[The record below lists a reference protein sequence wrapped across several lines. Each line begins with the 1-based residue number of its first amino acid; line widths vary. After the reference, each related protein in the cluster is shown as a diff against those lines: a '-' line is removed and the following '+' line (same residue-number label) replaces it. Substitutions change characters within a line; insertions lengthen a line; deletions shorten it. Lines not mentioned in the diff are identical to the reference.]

1 LKIAQIGEE
10 DGCLNY
16 IIERYSLGF
25 QNGCNVIEHAP
36 GLGGG
41 VAGDNLTGF
50 WIERDL
56 TRAIDCRSNT
66 HRLRVGADG
75 GRRLARGNDLLH
87 AASLAGTHGMTNGGI
102 SSILN
107 SDMVSWI
114 LKKILG
120 SKNQRELKRLM
131 PIVRRINE
139 FDEQLKS
146 LSDDALRAKTA
157 VWKEELAKIPDLEDQ
172 WRKLDEIL
180 PEAFA
185 VVRNAARRLK
195 DRQGS
200 FTVCDQPMTWDMVHF
215 DVQLLGGIILHRGR
229 IAEMATGEGKTLVAT
244 LPLYLNALTGRGA
257 HLVTVNDY
265 LARRDAEWM
274 GQLYDFLGLTVGCI
288 QHDQEPDVR
297 REQYGMDITY
307 GTNSEFGFDYLRDNG
322 MATTREQQ
330 VQRGYH
336 YAIVDEVDSILI
348 DEARTPLIISG
359 PATIS
364 THQYDKWKPLIEQLV
379 RKQNMLCNRLASEAI
394 EKFEQGDVE
403 KGGLLM
409 FRVKLGQPRNKQLL
423 RLMEDPEKRR
433 AIDKAELS
441 FYQDTRKEELFALKE
456 ELFFTIDEK
465 SNEADLSEQ
474 GRNFL
479 NPDDPNAFVLPDL
492 INEFTEIDLNPDL
505 SDEEKERAKTERQQI
520 CDAQAE
526 RIHNISQLLRA
537 YCLFEKDVQYV
548 IEENK
553 VVIVDEFTGRKMPGR
568 RWSDGLHQAVEAK
581 EGVQIDRETQT
592 LATITIQ
599 NYFRLYQKLAGMTG
613 TAETEAAE
621 FHDIYKLDVNVIPTN
636 RPVARKDYND
646 RIYKTRR
653 EKYNS
658 VINEIRE
665 CHNKQQPV
673 LVGTVSVEASE
684 LLGRM
689 LKREKIPHNVLNAKF
704 HMQEAEIV
712 ARAGQPGTVTIST
725 NMAGRGTDIKLGE
738 RVPESGGLMV
748 IGTERHE
755 ARRIDR
761 QLRGR
766 CARQGD
772 PGSSRFYVSFEDD
785 LMRNFGAADR
795 MTKIMERFGLEEG
808 QELEHRWLNKSV
820 ETAQKRVEQRNYLIR
835 KRTLDFDDVMN
846 NQREVVY
853 TYRNETIDSEEPR
866 VLIYEVI
873 DEAVPAK
880 VKEYLDVDEPNYA
893 GLIHWVNTTFPLGLT
908 KEKAQFETR
917 TVEDNARFLIEKIKN
932 AYERKSSHEE
942 TTAVKSLE
950 RYIILNAIDR
960 LWQEH
965 LYAMDALREG
975 VYLRGYAQKDPLIEY
990 KTEAYDM
997 FVELMANIK
1006 NEVLNNL
1013 FRSTSNL
1020 QAFENFL
1027 ATLPQFL
1034 LREHAPTA
1042 PTADALARG
1051 RQLQPVGATAAV
1063 GGEGD
1068 GAGEM
1073 TLDLPIRRSIPKV
1086 GRNEPC
1092 PCGSG
1097 KKYKNCCGRV
1107 A

>member
-1 LKIAQIGEE
+1 M
-10 DGCLNY
+10 
-16 IIERYSLGF
+16 
-25 QNGCNVIEHAP
+25 
-36 GLGGG
+36 
-41 VAGDNLTGF
+41 
-50 WIERDL
+50 
-56 TRAIDCRSNT
+56 
-66 HRLRVGADG
+66 VG
-75 GRRLARGNDLLH
+75 
-87 AASLAGTHGMTNGGI
+87 
-102 SSILN
+102 
-107 SDMVSWI
+107 WI
-114 LKKILG
+114 LKKIVG
-120 SKNQRELKRLM
+120 SKNQRELRRLAPM
-131 PIVRRINE
+131 VRRINE
-139 FDEQLKS
+139 FDEQFKS

-157 VWKEELAKIPDLEDQ
+157 AWKDELAKISDPEEQ
-172 WRKLDEIL
+172 WNRLNEIL

-185 VVRNAARRLK
+185 AVKNAARRLK
-195 DRQGS
+195 ERRHS
-200 FTVCDQPMTWDMVHF
+200 FSVVEQPMTWDMVHF
-215 DVQLLGGIILHRGR
+215 DVQLLGGMVLHRGR

-274 GQLYDFLGLTVGCI
+274 GQLYNFLGLTVGCI
-288 QHDQEPDVR
+288 QHDQEPNVR
-297 REQYGMDITY
+297 REQYACDITY

-330 VQRGYH
+330 VQRGYY

-379 RKQNMLCNRLASEAI
+379 RKQNMLCNRLASEAL
-394 EKFEQGDVE
+394 EKFEQGNVE
-403 KGGLLM
+403 MGGRLM
-409 FRVKLGQPRNKQLL
+409 FKVKLGQPRNKQLL
-423 RLMEDPEKRR
+423 RMMEDPDKRR
-433 AIDKAELS
+433 AVDKAELS

-465 SNEADLSEQ
+465 SNEADLSEL
-474 GRNFL
+474 GRMFL

-492 INEFTEIDLNPDL
+492 INEFTEIDLDPSL
-505 SDEEKERAKTERQQI
+505 SREEKDKRKAERQQH

-621 FHDIYKLDVNVIPTN
+621 FHDIYKLDVNMIPTN
-636 RPVARKDYND
+636 RPVRRADNND

-653 EKYNS
+653 EKYNA
-658 VINEIRE
+658 VIKEIRE
-665 CHNKQQPV
+665 AHVKGQPV

-684 LLGRM
+684 LLSRM
-689 LKREKIPHNVLNAKF
+689 LKRDKIPHNVLNAKF

-725 NMAGRGTDIKLGE
+725 NMAGRGTDIKLGSGVTE
-738 RVPESGGLMV
+738 QGGLMV
-748 IGTERHE
+748 VGTERHE

-772 PGSSRFYVSFEDD
+772 PGASRFYVSFEDD

-808 QELEHRWLNKSV
+808 QELEHPWLNKSV

-835 KRTLDFDDVMN
+835 KRTLDMGDVMN

-853 TYRNETIDSEEPR
+853 GYRNEVIDSEEPR
-866 VLIYEVI
+866 PLIYEVI
-873 DEAVPAK
+873 DEAVPVK
-880 VKEYLDVDEPNYA
+880 VREYLGSGKPDEEPNYT
-893 GLIHWVNTTFPLGLT
+893 GLLQWVNTTFPVGLN
-908 KEKAQFETR
+908 KERAQFETR
-917 TVEDNARFLIEKIKN
+917 DPDGNAQFLNERIKE

-942 TTAVKSLE
+942 PTAVKSLE

-975 VYLRGYAQKDPLIEY
+975 VYLRSYAQKDPLIEY

-1034 LREHAPTA
+1034 LRQEGPTA
-1042 PTADALARG
+1042 PTATADARM
-1051 RQLQPVGATAAV
+1051 RHPVGAMAAV
-1063 GGEGD
+1063 GGDGD
-1068 GAGEM
+1068 GDGDGGVSI
-1073 TLDLPIRRSIPKV
+1073 DLPIRRSLPKV
-1086 GRNEPC
+1086 GRNEAC

>member
-1 LKIAQIGEE
+1 M
-10 DGCLNY
+10 
-16 IIERYSLGF
+16 
-25 QNGCNVIEHAP
+25 
-36 GLGGG
+36 
-41 VAGDNLTGF
+41 
-50 WIERDL
+50 
-56 TRAIDCRSNT
+56 
-66 HRLRVGADG
+66 VG
-75 GRRLARGNDLLH
+75 
-87 AASLAGTHGMTNGGI
+87 
-102 SSILN
+102 
-107 SDMVSWI
+107 WI

-120 SKNQRELKRLM
+120 SKNQRELRRLT

-139 FDEQLKS
+139 LDEQFKS
-146 LSDDALRAKTA
+146 LSDDELRAKTA
-157 VWKEELAKIPDLEDQ
+157 AWKEEFTKISELEDQ
-172 WRKLDEIL
+172 WKKLDEIL

-185 VVRNAARRLK
+185 VVKNAARRLK
-195 DRQGS
+195 ERQHS
-200 FTVCDQPMTWDMVHF
+200 FTVCDQPMVWDMVHF
-215 DVQLLGGIILHRGR
+215 DVQLLGGVVLHRGR

-288 QHDQEPDVR
+288 EHDQEPDVR
-297 REQYGMDITY
+297 REQYAMDITY

-379 RKQNMLCNRLASEAI
+379 RKQTMLCNRVASEAA
-394 EKFEQGDVE
+394 EKFEQSDVE
-403 KGGLLM
+403 TAGRFM
-409 FRVKLGQPRNKQLL
+409 FKVKLGQPRNKQLL
-423 RLMEDPEKRR
+423 RMMEDPDKRR

-441 FYQDTRKEELFALKE
+441 FYTDTRKEELFQLKE

-474 GRNFL
+474 GRSFL
-479 NPDDPNAFVLPDL
+479 NPEDPNAFVLPDL
-492 INEFTEIDLNPDL
+492 INEFTEIDLDTTL
-505 SDEEKERAKTERQQI
+505 SDEEKDKKKSERQQH
-520 CDAQAE
+520 CDEQAE
-526 RIHNISQLLRA
+526 RIHNISNLLRA
-537 YCLFEKDVQYV
+537 YCVFDKDVQYV
-548 IEENK
+548 VEENK

-636 RPVARKDYND
+636 RPVRRTDHND

-658 VINEIRE
+658 IINEIRE
-665 CHNKQQPV
+665 HHTKQQPV

-684 LLGRM
+684 LLSRM

-725 NMAGRGTDIKLGE
+725 NMAGRGTDIKLGPGVIE
-738 RVPESGGLMV
+738 AGGVMVGGGGGEEAGPTESAVPG
-748 IGTERHE
+748 
-755 ARRIDR
+755 
-761 QLRGR
+761 RG
-766 CARQGD
+766 ARQGD

-795 MTKIMERFGLEEG
+795 MTRIMERFGLEEG
-808 QELEHRWLNKSV
+808 QELEHPWLNRSV

-835 KRTLDFDDVMN
+835 QRTLDMDDVMN

-853 TYRNETIDSEEPR
+853 GYRNEVIDSEDPR
-866 VLIYEVI
+866 ALVFEVI
-873 DEAVPAK
+873 DEAVPSK
-880 VKEYLDVDEPNYA
+880 IQEYLGTGKPGDDANYT
-893 GLIHWVNTTFPLGLT
+893 GLVQWVNTTFPLGLN
-908 KEKAQFETR
+908 KERAQFETR
-917 TVEDNARFLIEKIKN
+917 DPEANAQFLIEKIKD
-932 AYERKSSHEE
+932 AYQSKSSHEE
-942 TTAVKSLE
+942 PTAVKSLE

-965 LYAMDALREG
+965 LYAMD
-975 VYLRGYAQKDPLIEY
+975 
-990 KTEAYDM
+990 
-997 FVELMANIK
+997 
-1006 NEVLNNL
+1006 
-1013 FRSTSNL
+1013 
-1020 QAFENFL
+1020 
-1027 ATLPQFL
+1027 
-1034 LREHAPTA
+1034 
-1042 PTADALARG
+1042 
-1051 RQLQPVGATAAV
+1051 
-1063 GGEGD
+1063 
-1068 GAGEM
+1068 
-1073 TLDLPIRRSIPKV
+1073 
-1086 GRNEPC
+1086 
-1092 PCGSG
+1092 
-1097 KKYKNCCGRV
+1097 
-1107 A
+1107 

>member
-1 LKIAQIGEE
+1 
-10 DGCLNY
+10 
-16 IIERYSLGF
+16 
-25 QNGCNVIEHAP
+25 
-36 GLGGG
+36 
-41 VAGDNLTGF
+41 
-50 WIERDL
+50 
-56 TRAIDCRSNT
+56 
-66 HRLRVGADG
+66 
-75 GRRLARGNDLLH
+75 
-87 AASLAGTHGMTNGGI
+87 
-102 SSILN
+102 
-107 SDMVSWI
+107 MVSWI

-120 SKNQRELKRLM
+120 SKNQRELKRLA

-139 FDEQLKS
+139 FDEQFKS
-146 LSDDALRAKTA
+146 LSDDALRAKTTA
-157 VWKEELAKIPDLEDQ
+157 WKEELSKITDVQEQ
-172 WRKLDEIL
+172 WAKLDEIL

-185 VVRNAARRLK
+185 VVKNAARRLK
-195 DRQGS
+195 ERQDA
-200 FTVCDQPMTWDMVHF
+200 FEVCDQPMVWDMVHF
-215 DVQLLGGIILHRGR
+215 DVQLIGGIVLHRGR

-244 LPLYLNALTGRGA
+244 LPLYLNALTCRGA

-274 GQLYDFLGLTVGCI
+274 GQLYTFLGLSVGCI
-288 QHDQEPDVR
+288 QHDQEPDER
-297 REQYGMDITY
+297 REQYAMDITY

-379 RKQNMLCNRLASEAI
+379 RKQNMLCNRIASEAM

-403 KGGLLM
+403 SGGRLM
-409 FRVKLGQPRNKQLL
+409 FKVKLGQPRNKQLL
-423 RLMEDPEKRR
+423 RLMEDPDKRR

-441 FYQDTRKEELFALKE
+441 FFQDTRKEELFQLKE

-465 SNEADLSEQ
+465 SNESDLSEQ
-474 GRNFL
+474 GRVFL

-492 INEFTEIDLNPDL
+492 ISEFTEIDLDPTL
-505 SDEEKERAKTERQQI
+505 SDEEKNKRKAERQQH

-548 IEENK
+548 IEDNK

-621 FHDIYKLDVNVIPTN
+621 FHDIYKLDVNMIPTN
-636 RPVARKDYND
+636 RPVRRTDHND

-653 EKYNS
+653 EKYNA
-658 VINEIRE
+658 VIKEIRE
-665 CHNKQQPV
+665 AHAKAQPV
-673 LVGTVSVEASE
+673 LVGSVSVESSE
-684 LLGRM
+684 LLSRM

-725 NMAGRGTDIKLGE
+725 NMAGRGTDIKLGPGVRE
-738 RVPESGGLMV
+738 VGGLMV

-772 PGSSRFYVSFEDD
+772 PGASRFYVSFEDD

-846 NQREVVY
+846 MQREVVY
-853 TYRNETIDSEEPR
+853 TYRNEVIDSQEPR
-866 VLIYEVI
+866 KLIFEVI

-880 VKEYLDVDEPNYA
+880 VKEYLDEDEPNYT
-893 GLIHWVNTTFPLGLT
+893 GLINWVNTTFPLGLT
-908 KEKAQFETR
+908 NEKAQFETR
-917 TVEDNARFLIEKIKN
+917 AVDENANFLVGKIKE
-932 AYERKSSHEE
+932 AYERKSGHEDP
-942 TTAVKSLE
+942 TAVNSLE

-1034 LREHAPTA
+1034 MREHAPTA
-1042 PTADALARG
+1042 PTASADARI
-1051 RQLQPVGATAAV
+1051 RQPVGAMAGVAA
-1063 GGEGD
+1063 GDGDGEG
-1068 GAGEM
+1068 EVSM
-1073 TLDLPIRRSIPKV
+1073 DLPVRRSIPKV

>member
-1 LKIAQIGEE
+1 M
-10 DGCLNY
+10 
-16 IIERYSLGF
+16 
-25 QNGCNVIEHAP
+25 
-36 GLGGG
+36 
-41 VAGDNLTGF
+41 
-50 WIERDL
+50 
-56 TRAIDCRSNT
+56 
-66 HRLRVGADG
+66 VG
-75 GRRLARGNDLLH
+75 
-87 AASLAGTHGMTNGGI
+87 
-102 SSILN
+102 
-107 SDMVSWI
+107 WI

-120 SKNQRELKRLM
+120 SKNQREIKRMM
-131 PIVRRINE
+131 PLVRRINE
-139 FDEQLKS
+139 LDEEFKA
-146 LSDDALRAKTA
+146 LSDDDLRAKTA
-157 VWKEELAKIPDLEDQ
+157 AWKTELAAIPELQDQ
-172 WRKLDEIL
+172 WAKLDEIL

-185 VVRNAARRLK
+185 VVKNAARRLTE
-195 DRQGS
+195 RQQT
-200 FTVCDQPMTWDMVHF
+200 FTVCDQPMTWNMVHF
-215 DVQLLGGIILHRGR
+215 DVQLVGGVVLHRGR

-274 GQLYDFLGLTVGCI
+274 GELYHFLGLTYGCI
-288 QHDQEPDVR
+288 QHDQPPDLR
-297 REQYGMDITY
+297 REQYAMDITY

-330 VQRGYH
+330 VQRGYN

-359 PATIS
+359 PSTVS
-364 THQYDKWKPLIEQLV
+364 THQYDKWKPLVEQLV

-394 EKFEQGDVE
+394 EIFERAKLESFIPNETAGMKVSPAVLKLATDLRVHLTEVMPTGKDGQITEADVRDAASRLDPA
-403 KGGLLM
+403 LLM
-409 FRVKLGQPRNKQLL
+409 FKVKLGQPRNKQLL
-423 RLMEDPEKRR
+423 RMMEDPEKRR
-433 AIDKAELS
+433 AMDKAELS

-465 SNEADLSEQ
+465 SNESDLSEQ
-474 GRNFL
+474 GRAFL
-479 NPDDPNAFVLPDL
+479 NPDEPDSFVLPDL
-492 INEFTEIDLNPDL
+492 ISEFTDIDLNTTL
-505 SDEEKERAKTERQQI
+505 SDEEKEKAKTERQQH

-537 YCLFEKDVQYV
+537 YCLFEKDVAYV

-553 VVIVDEFTGRKMPGR
+553 VVIVDEYTGRKMPGR

-599 NYFRLYQKLAGMTG
+599 NYFRLYHKLAGMTG
-613 TAETEAAE
+613 TADTEAAE
-621 FHDIYKLDVNVIPTN
+621 FHDIYKLDVNVVPTN
-636 RPVARKDYND
+636 RPVARQDAND

-653 EKYNS
+653 EKYNA
-658 VINEIRE
+658 VINEIKE
-665 CHNKQQPV
+665 CHARSQPV

-684 LLGRM
+684 LLSRM
-689 LKREKIPHNVLNAKF
+689 LKREKIPHNVLNAKY

-712 ARAGQPGTVTIST
+712 QRAGQPGTVTIST
-725 NMAGRGTDIKLGE
+725 NMAGRGTDIKLGDQVAD
-738 RVPESGGLMV
+738 RGGLFV

-755 ARRIDR
+755 SRRIDR

-772 PGSSRFYVSFEDD
+772 PGGSRFYVSFEDD

-808 QELEHRWLNKSV
+808 QELEHPWLNKSV
-820 ETAQKRVEQRNYLIR
+820 ETAQKRVEQRNYLQR

-853 TYRNETIDSEEPR
+853 TYRNDTIDSEEPR
-866 VLIYEVI
+866 KLVYEVI
-873 DEAVPAK
+873 EEAVPAK
-880 VKEYLDVDEPNYA
+880 VKEHLGIGTGEEPNYGA
-893 GLIHWVNTTFPLGLT
+893 LLNWVNVTFPLGLT

-917 TVEDNARFLIEKIKN
+917 TAEENAQFLIEKIKVS
-932 AYERKSSHEE
+932 YERKSSHEE
-942 TTAVKSLE
+942 PTAVKSLE

-990 KTEAYDM
+990 KTEAYEM
-997 FVELMANIK
+997 FVDLMANIK
-1006 NEVLNNL
+1006 NEVLHNL

-1027 ATLPQFL
+1027 STLPQFL
-1034 LREHAPTA
+1034 LREHAPTS
-1042 PTADALARG
+1042 PTATGPVPG
-1051 RQLQPVGATAAV
+1051 RQ
-1063 GGEGD
+1063 GERMSSTVAGNGDGD
-1068 GAGEM
+1068 GAELK
-1073 TLDLPIRRSIPKV
+1073 LDLAPVRRGVPKV

-1097 KKYKNCCGRV
+1097 KKFKNCCGRT

>member
-1 LKIAQIGEE
+1 M
-10 DGCLNY
+10 
-16 IIERYSLGF
+16 
-25 QNGCNVIEHAP
+25 
-36 GLGGG
+36 
-41 VAGDNLTGF
+41 
-50 WIERDL
+50 
-56 TRAIDCRSNT
+56 
-66 HRLRVGADG
+66 VG
-75 GRRLARGNDLLH
+75 
-87 AASLAGTHGMTNGGI
+87 
-102 SSILN
+102 
-107 SDMVSWI
+107 WI

-120 SKNQRELKRLM
+120 SKNQRELRRLS

-139 FDEQLKS
+139 LDEQFKS
-146 LSDDALRAKTA
+146 LSDDELRAKTA
-157 VWKEELAKIPDLEDQ
+157 AWKEEISKIPELEDQ
-172 WRKLDEIL
+172 WKKLDEIL

-185 VVRNAARRLK
+185 VVKNAARRLK
-195 DRQGS
+195 DRQHA
-200 FTVCDQPMTWDMVHF
+200 FTVCDQPMVWDMVHF
-215 DVQLLGGIILHRGR
+215 DVQLLGGIVLHRGR

-274 GQLYDFLGLTVGCI
+274 GQLYNFLGLTVGCI
-288 QHDQEPDVR
+288 QHDQEPDER
-297 REQYGMDITY
+297 REQYAMDITY

-394 EKFEQGDVE
+394 EKFEQGNVE
-403 KGGLLM
+403 TGGRLM
-409 FRVKLGQPRNKQLL
+409 FKVKLGQPRNKQLL
-423 RLMEDPEKRR
+423 RMMEDPDKRR
-433 AIDKAELS
+433 AVDKAELS
-441 FYQDTRKEELFALKE
+441 FYQDTRKEELFQLKE

-474 GRNFL
+474 GRIFL

-492 INEFTEIDLNPDL
+492 INEFTEIDLDQTL
-505 SDEEKERAKTERQQI
+505 SPEEKDKKKAERQQH

-548 IEENK
+548 IEDNK

-636 RPVARKDYND
+636 RPVARTDNND

-653 EKYNS
+653 EKYNA
-658 VINEIRE
+658 VIKEIKE
-665 CHNKQQPV
+665 SHAKTQPV

-684 LLGRM
+684 LLSRM

-725 NMAGRGTDIKLGE
+725 NMAGRGTDIKLGPGVTE
-738 RVPESGGLMV
+738 LGGLMV

-772 PGSSRFYVSFEDD
+772 PGASRFYVSFEDD

-820 ETAQKRVEQRNYLIR
+820 ETAQKRVEQRNYMIR

-846 NQREVVY
+846 MQREVVY
-853 TYRNETIDSEEPR
+853 TYRNEVIDSEEPR
-866 VLIYEVI
+866 KLIYEVI

-880 VKEYLDVDEPNYA
+880 VKEYLDVDERNYT

-908 KEKAQFETR
+908 KEKAQFDTR
-917 TVEDNARFLIEKIKN
+917 AVDENAQFLIEKIKN
-932 AYERKSSHEE
+932 AYERKSAYEE
-942 TTAVKSLE
+942 PTAVKSLE
-950 RYIILNAIDR
+950 RYIMLNAIDR

-1034 LREHAPTA
+1034 MREQAATA
-1042 PTADALARG
+1042 PTASADARM
-1051 RQLQPVGATAAV
+1051 RQPVEAMAAV
-1063 GGEGD
+1063 AAGDGD
-1068 GAGEM
+1068 GAGEVSI
-1073 TLDLPIRRSIPKV
+1073 DLPIRRSVPKV

>member
-1 LKIAQIGEE
+1 M
-10 DGCLNY
+10 
-16 IIERYSLGF
+16 
-25 QNGCNVIEHAP
+25 
-36 GLGGG
+36 
-41 VAGDNLTGF
+41 
-50 WIERDL
+50 
-56 TRAIDCRSNT
+56 
-66 HRLRVGADG
+66 VG
-75 GRRLARGNDLLH
+75 
-87 AASLAGTHGMTNGGI
+87 
-102 SSILN
+102 
-107 SDMVSWI
+107 WI

-120 SKNQRELKRLM
+120 SRNQREIKRLM
-131 PIVRRINE
+131 PTVRRINE
-139 FDEQLKS
+139 LDEQFKA
-146 LSDDALRAKTA
+146 LSDDDLRAKTA
-157 VWKEELAKIPDLEDQ
+157 AWKAELAVIPELTDQ
-172 WRKLDEIL
+172 WAKLDEIL

-185 VVRNAARRLK
+185 VVKNAARRLTE
-195 DRQGS
+195 RQHTFS
-200 FTVCDQPMTWDMVHF
+200 VCDQPMTWNMVHF
-215 DVQLLGGIILHRGR
+215 DVQLVGGMVLHRGR
-229 IAEMATGEGKTLVAT
+229 ISEMATGEGKTLVAT
-244 LPLYLNALTGRGA
+244 LPLYLNALTGKGA

-274 GQLYDFLGLTVGCI
+274 AQLYNFLGLTVGCI
-288 QHDQEPDVR
+288 QHDEPPDVR
-297 REQYGMDITY
+297 RQHYAMDITY

-330 VQRGYH
+330 VQRGYN

-359 PATIS
+359 PSTVS
-364 THQYDKWKPLIEQLV
+364 THQYDKWKPLVDQLV
-379 RKQNMLCNRLASEAI
+379 RKQTMLCNRLASEAK
-394 EKFEQGDVE
+394 ELFEQGKDE
-403 KGGLLM
+403 EAGLVL
-409 FRVKLGQPRNKQLL
+409 FKVKLGQPRNKPLL
-423 RLMEDPEKRR
+423 RMMEDPEKRK
-433 AIDKAELS
+433 ALEKAELS
-441 FYQDTRKEELFALKE
+441 FFQDTRKEELFALKE

-465 SNEADLSEQ
+465 SNESDLSEQ
-474 GRNFL
+474 GRAFL
-479 NPDDPNAFVLPDL
+479 NPDEPDSFVLPDL
-492 INEFTEIDLNPDL
+492 ISEFTEIDLDPAL
-505 SDEEKERAKTERQQI
+505 ADEEKEKAKIERQQH

-537 YCLFEKDVQYV
+537 FCLFEKDVAYV

-553 VVIVDEFTGRKMPGR
+553 VVIVDEYTGRKMPGR

-599 NYFRLYQKLAGMTG
+599 NYFRLYHKLAGMTG
-613 TAETEAAE
+613 TADTEAAE

-636 RPVARKDYND
+636 RPVARKDAND

-653 EKYNS
+653 EKYNA

-665 CHNKQQPV
+665 CHARAQPV

-684 LLGRM
+684 LLSRM
-689 LKREKIPHNVLNAKF
+689 LKREKIPHNVLNAKY

-712 ARAGQPGTVTIST
+712 QRAGQPGTVTIST

-738 RVPESGGLMV
+738 GVAGRGGLFV

-755 ARRIDR
+755 SRRIDR

-772 PGSSRFYVSFEDD
+772 PGGSRFYVSFEDD

-808 QELEHRWLNKSV
+808 QELEHPWLNKSV
-820 ETAQKRVEQRNYLIR
+820 ETAQKRVEQRNYLAR

-853 TYRNETIDSEEPR
+853 TYRNDTIDSEEPR
-866 VLIYEVI
+866 KLVYEVI
-873 DEAVPAK
+873 EEAVPGK
-880 VKEYLDVDEPNYA
+880 VREFLGTGAAGEEANYA
-893 GLIHWVNTTFPLGLT
+893 ALLNWVNVTFPLGLT
-908 KEKAQFETR
+908 SEKAQFETR
-917 TVEDNARFLIEKIKN
+917 TSDENAQFLIGKIKD

-942 TTAVKSLE
+942 PTAVKSLE

-975 VYLRGYAQKDPLIEY
+975 VYLRSYAQKDPLIEY

-1006 NEVLNNL
+1006 NEVLHNL

-1027 ATLPQFL
+1027 STLPQFL
-1034 LREHAPTA
+1034 LREHAPSS
-1042 PTADALARG
+1042 PTATGNVSDAVAESED
-1051 RQLQPVGATAAV
+1051 
-1063 GGEGD
+1063 GEV
-1068 GAGEM
+1068 
-1073 TLDLPIRRSIPKV
+1073 TLDLGPVRREVPKV

-1097 KKYKNCCGRV
+1097 KKFKNCCGRT

>member
-1 LKIAQIGEE
+1 M
-10 DGCLNY
+10 
-16 IIERYSLGF
+16 
-25 QNGCNVIEHAP
+25 
-36 GLGGG
+36 
-41 VAGDNLTGF
+41 VA
-50 WIERDL
+50 
-56 TRAIDCRSNT
+56 
-66 HRLRVGADG
+66 
-75 GRRLARGNDLLH
+75 
-87 AASLAGTHGMTNGGI
+87 
-102 SSILN
+102 
-107 SDMVSWI
+107 WI

-131 PIVRRINE
+131 PTVSRINE
-139 FDEQLKS
+139 FDEQFKS
-146 LSDDALRAKTA
+146 LSDEDLRAKTA
-157 VWKEELAKIPDLEDQ
+157 AWKAELAQIPELEAQ

-185 VVRNAARRLK
+185 VVKNAARRLK
-195 DRQGS
+195 ERQHA

-215 DVQLLGGIILHRGR
+215 DVQLLGGVVLHRGR

-288 QHDQEPDVR
+288 QHDQEPNVR
-297 REQYGMDITY
+297 REQYAMDITY

-330 VQRGYH
+330 VQRGYC

-379 RKQNMLCNRLASEAI
+379 RKQNMLCNRIASEAI
-394 EKFEQGDVE
+394 EAFEKADANSAKKTE
-403 KGGLLM
+403 FMAEGGLLM
-409 FRVKLGQPRNKQLL
+409 FKVKLGQPRNKQLL
-423 RLMEDPEKRR
+423 RMMEDPEKRR

-441 FYQDTRKEELFALKE
+441 FFQDTRKEELFALKE
-456 ELFFTIDEK
+456 QLFFTIDEK

-474 GRNFL
+474 GRVFL

-492 INEFTEIDLNPDL
+492 INEFTEIDLDPAL
-505 SDEEKERAKTERQQI
+505 SPEEKDKKKAERQQH

-621 FHDIYKLDVNVIPTN
+621 FHDIYKLDVNMIPTN
-636 RPVARKDYND
+636 RPVARTDYND

-653 EKYNS
+653 EKYNA
-658 VINEIRE
+658 VINEIRDS
-665 CHNKQQPV
+665 HNKQQPV

-684 LLGRM
+684 LLSRM

-725 NMAGRGTDIKLGE
+725 NMAGRGTDIKLGSG
-738 RVPESGGLMV
+738 VPGRGGLMV

-772 PGSSRFYVSFEDD
+772 PGASRFYVSFEDD

-846 NQREVVY
+846 MQREVVY

-866 VLIYEVI
+866 KLIYEVI

-880 VKEYLDVDEPNYA
+880 VKEYCDVDEPNYT

-917 TVEDNARFLIEKIKN
+917 TVEENTQFLIEKIKD

-942 TTAVKSLE
+942 PTAVKSLE

-1042 PTADALARG
+1042 PTANAPVRG
-1051 RQLQPVGATAAV
+1051 RQLQPVGAMAAV
-1063 GGEGD
+1063 GGDGD
-1068 GAGEM
+1068 GEGEV
-1073 TLDLPIRRSIPKV
+1073 TIDLPVRRSMPKV

>member
-1 LKIAQIGEE
+1 M
-10 DGCLNY
+10 
-16 IIERYSLGF
+16 
-25 QNGCNVIEHAP
+25 
-36 GLGGG
+36 
-41 VAGDNLTGF
+41 
-50 WIERDL
+50 
-56 TRAIDCRSNT
+56 
-66 HRLRVGADG
+66 VG
-75 GRRLARGNDLLH
+75 
-87 AASLAGTHGMTNGGI
+87 
-102 SSILN
+102 
-107 SDMVSWI
+107 WI

-120 SKNQRELKRLM
+120 SKNQRELRRLSPM
-131 PIVRRINE
+131 VRRINE
-139 FDEQLKS
+139 LDEQFKS
-146 LSDDALRAKTA
+146 LSDDELRARTGA
-157 VWKEELAKIPDLEDQ
+157 WKDEVSKIPELEDQ
-172 WRKLDEIL
+172 WKKLDEIL

-185 VVRNAARRLK
+185 VVKNAARRLK
-195 DRQGS
+195 ERQHA
-200 FTVCDQPMTWDMVHF
+200 FTVCDQPMVWDMVHF
-215 DVQLLGGIILHRGR
+215 DVQLLGGIVLHRGR

-274 GQLYDFLGLTVGCI
+274 GQLYNFLGLTVGCI
-288 QHDQEPDVR
+288 QHDQEPDER
-297 REQYGMDITY
+297 REQYAMDITY

-322 MATTREQQ
+322 MATTRDQQ

-394 EKFEQGDVE
+394 EKFEQSDVE
-403 KGGLLM
+403 TGGRLM
-409 FRVKLGQPRNKQLL
+409 FKVKLGQPRNKQLL
-423 RLMEDPEKRR
+423 RMMEDPDKRR
-433 AIDKAELS
+433 AVDKAELS
-441 FYQDTRKEELFALKE
+441 FYQDTRKEELFQLKE

-474 GRNFL
+474 GRIFL

-492 INEFTEIDLNPDL
+492 INEFTEIDLDQTL
-505 SDEEKERAKTERQQI
+505 SPEDKDKKKAERQQH

-548 IEENK
+548 IEDNK

-636 RPVARKDYND
+636 RPVRRTDNND

-653 EKYNS
+653 EKYNA
-658 VINEIRE
+658 VIKEIRE
-665 CHNKQQPV
+665 AHVKTQPV

-684 LLGRM
+684 LLSRM

-725 NMAGRGTDIKLGE
+725 NMAGRGTDIKLGQGVTE
-738 RVPESGGLMV
+738 MGGLMV

-772 PGSSRFYVSFEDD
+772 PGASRFYVSFEDD

-846 NQREVVY
+846 MQREVVY
-853 TYRNETIDSEEPR
+853 TYRNEVIDSEEPR
-866 VLIYEVI
+866 KLIFEVI

-880 VKEYLDVDEPNYA
+880 VKEYLDVDEPNYT
-893 GLIHWVNTTFPLGLT
+893 GLVHWVNTTFPLGLT
-908 KEKAQFETR
+908 KEKAQFGTR
-917 TVEDNARFLIEKIKN
+917 AVDENAQFLIEKIKD

-942 TTAVKSLE
+942 PTAVKSLE

-1034 LREHAPTA
+1034 MREHAPTA
-1042 PTADALARG
+1042 ATASADARM
-1051 RQLQPVGATAAV
+1051 RQPVGAMAGVAA
-1063 GGEGD
+1063 GDGD
-1068 GAGEM
+1068 GAGEVSI
-1073 TLDLPIRRSIPKV
+1073 DLPIRRSVPKV

>member
-1 LKIAQIGEE
+1 MIG
-10 DGCLNY
+10 
-16 IIERYSLGF
+16 
-25 QNGCNVIEHAP
+25 
-36 GLGGG
+36 
-41 VAGDNLTGF
+41 
-50 WIERDL
+50 
-56 TRAIDCRSNT
+56 
-66 HRLRVGADG
+66 
-75 GRRLARGNDLLH
+75 
-87 AASLAGTHGMTNGGI
+87 
-102 SSILN
+102 
-107 SDMVSWI
+107 WI

-120 SKNQRELKRLM
+120 SKNQREIKRMM
-131 PIVRRINE
+131 PIVRRINAL
-139 FDEQLKS
+139 DEQFKN
-146 LSDDALRAKTA
+146 LSDDELRAKTA
-157 VWKEELAKIPDLEDQ
+157 AWKAELANIPEIQDR

-185 VVRNAARRLK
+185 VVKNAARRLTERK
-195 DRQGS
+195 HS
-200 FTVCDQPMTWDMVHF
+200 FTVCEQPMSWNMVHF
-215 DVQLLGGIILHRGR
+215 DVQLVGGIVLHRGR
-229 IAEMATGEGKTLVAT
+229 ISEMATGEGKTLVAT
-244 LPLYLNALTGRGA
+244 LPLYLNALAGKGA

-274 GQLYDFLGLTVGCI
+274 GQLYNFLGLTVGCI
-288 QHDQEPDVR
+288 QHDQPPDVR
-297 REQYGMDITY
+297 REQYAMDITY

-330 VQRGYH
+330 VQRGYN

-359 PATIS
+359 PATVS
-364 THQYDKWKPLIEQLV
+364 THQYDKWKPLVEQLV
-379 RKQNMLCNRLASEAI
+379 RKQTMLCNRIANEAVDVFEREKLETFQPKEAAGVQVSAGARKLATDLRVNLTEVVRT
-394 EKFEQGDVE
+394 GDNGEITEDDVRNTAADLDP
-403 KGGLLM
+403 GLLM
-409 FRVKLGQPRNKQLL
+409 FKVKLGQPRNKLLL
-423 RLMEDPEKRR
+423 RMMEDPEKRK
-433 AIDKAELS
+433 AVDKAELQ
-441 FYQDTRKEELFALKE
+441 FFQDTRKDELFALKE

-474 GRNFL
+474 GRTFL
-479 NPDDPNAFVLPDL
+479 NPDEPDAFVLPDL
-492 INEFTEIDLNPDL
+492 ISEFTEIDLDANI
-505 SDEEKERAKTERQQI
+505 SDEQKEKAKVERQQH

-553 VVIVDEFTGRKMPGR
+553 VVIVDEYTGRKMPGR

-599 NYFRLYQKLAGMTG
+599 NYFRLYHKLAGMTG
-613 TAETEAAE
+613 TADTEAAE

-636 RPVARKDYND
+636 RPVARKDAND

-653 EKYNS
+653 EKYNA
-658 VINEIRE
+658 VIQEIRE
-665 CHNKQQPV
+665 CHSRSQPV
-673 LVGTVSVEASE
+673 LVGTVSVESSE
-684 LLGRM
+684 LLSRM

-712 ARAGQPGTVTIST
+712 QRAGQPGTVTIST
-725 NMAGRGTDIKLGE
+725 NMAGRGTDIKLGDGVAE
-738 RVPESGGLMV
+738 RGGLFV

-755 ARRIDR
+755 SRRIDR

-772 PGSSRFYVSFEDD
+772 PGASRFYVSFEDD

-808 QELEHRWLNKSV
+808 QELEHPWLNKSV
-820 ETAQKRVEQRNYLIR
+820 ETAQKRVEQRNYLAR

-866 VLIYEVI
+866 KLIYEVI
-873 DEAVPAK
+873 EEAVPVK
-880 VKEYLDVDEPNYA
+880 VKELLEVDTSGDEPNYGA
-893 GLIHWVNTTFPLGLT
+893 LLNWINVTFPLGLT
-908 KEKAQFETR
+908 REKAGFETR
-917 TVEDNARFLIEKIKN
+917 TVEENAQFLIEKIKTS
-932 AYERKSSHEE
+932 YERKSSHEE
-942 TTAVKSLE
+942 PTAVKGLE

-975 VYLRGYAQKDPLIEY
+975 VYLRSYAQKDPLIEY

-997 FVELMANIK
+997 FVELMGNIK
-1006 NEVLNNL
+1006 NEVLHNL

-1027 ATLPQFL
+1027 ASLPQFL
-1034 LREHAPTA
+1034 LRENAPSAPTA
-1042 PTADALARG
+1042 NGPGPGTTDGPA
-1051 RQLQPVGATAAV
+1051 
-1063 GGEGD
+1063 ENGD
-1068 GAGEM
+1068 GSELK
-1073 TLDLPIRRSIPKV
+1073 LDLGPVRRDVPKV

-1097 KKYKNCCGRV
+1097 KKFKNCCGRT

>member
-1 LKIAQIGEE
+1 M
-10 DGCLNY
+10 
-16 IIERYSLGF
+16 
-25 QNGCNVIEHAP
+25 
-36 GLGGG
+36 
-41 VAGDNLTGF
+41 VA
-50 WIERDL
+50 
-56 TRAIDCRSNT
+56 
-66 HRLRVGADG
+66 
-75 GRRLARGNDLLH
+75 
-87 AASLAGTHGMTNGGI
+87 
-102 SSILN
+102 
-107 SDMVSWI
+107 WI

-120 SKNQRELKRLM
+120 SKNQRELRRLTPM
-131 PIVRRINE
+131 IRRINE
-139 FDEQLKS
+139 LDEQFKN
-146 LSDDALRAKTA
+146 LSDDELRAKTA
-157 VWKEELAKIPDLEDQ
+157 AWKEEFSNTPDLQEQ
-172 WRKLDEIL
+172 WKKLDEIL

-185 VVRNAARRLK
+185 VVKNAARRLK
-195 DRQGS
+195 EHGET

-215 DVQLLGGIILHRGR
+215 DVQLVGGIVLHRGR

-274 GQLYDFLGLTVGCI
+274 GQLYGFLGLTVGCI
-288 QHDQEPDVR
+288 QHDQEPDLR
-297 REQYGMDITY
+297 REQYAKDITY

-330 VQRGYH
+330 VQRGYC

-394 EKFEQGDVE
+394 EKFEQNDVE
-403 KGGLLM
+403 TGGRLM
-409 FRVKLGQPRNKQLL
+409 FKVKLGQPRNKQLL
-423 RLMEDPEKRR
+423 RLMEDPDKRR

-441 FYQDTRKEELFALKE
+441 FYQDTRKEELFQLKE

-474 GRNFL
+474 GRIFL

-492 INEFTEIDLNPDL
+492 INEFTEIDLDETL
-505 SDEEKERAKTERQQI
+505 SPEEKDKRKAERQQH

-548 IEENK
+548 IEDNK

-621 FHDIYKLDVNVIPTN
+621 FHDIYKLDVNMIPTN
-636 RPVARKDYND
+636 RPVRRTDHND

-653 EKYNS
+653 EKYNA
-658 VINEIRE
+658 VIRE
-665 CHNKQQPV
+665 IKEAHAKSQPV

-684 LLGRM
+684 LLSRM

-725 NMAGRGTDIKLGE
+725 NMAGRGTDIKLGPGVTE
-738 RVPESGGLMV
+738 LGGLMV
-748 IGTERHE
+748 VGTERHE

-772 PGSSRFYVSFEDD
+772 PGASRFFVSFEDD

-846 NQREVVY
+846 MQREVVY
-853 TYRNETIDSEEPR
+853 TWRNEVIDAEEPR
-866 VLIYEVI
+866 THIYEVI
-873 DEAVPAK
+873 NEAVPAK
-880 VKEYLDVDEPNYA
+880 VKEYFDAEEPNYT
-893 GLIHWVNTTFPLGLT
+893 GLLHWVNTTFPLGLT

-917 TVEDNARFLIEKIKN
+917 SAEENTKFLIEKIKT

-942 TTAVKSLE
+942 ATAVKSLE

-1034 LREHAPTA
+1034 LREEGPTA
-1042 PTADALARG
+1042 PTATADARI
-1051 RQLQPVGATAAV
+1051 RQPVGAMAAV
-1063 GGEGD
+1063 DGD
-1068 GAGEM
+1068 GDGNGGVS
-1073 TLDLPIRRSIPKV
+1073 LDLPIRRSLPKV

-1097 KKYKNCCGRV
+1097 KKYKNCCGRT

>member
-1 LKIAQIGEE
+1 MKWSRGSWSRHALVPGRVAEI
-10 DGCLNY
+10 
-16 IIERYSLGF
+16 SP
-25 QNGCNVIEHAP
+25 NG
-36 GLGGG
+36 LR
-41 VAGDNLTGF
+41 AG
-50 WIERDL
+50 
-56 TRAIDCRSNT
+56 
-66 HRLRVGADG
+66 RLQLGAD
-75 GRRLARGNDLLH
+75 RLQRLFLGEFRQYYHL
-87 AASLAGTHGMTNGGI
+87 I
-102 SSILN
+102 
-107 SDMVSWI
+107 MVSWV

-120 SKNQRELKRLM
+120 SKNQREIKRLM
-131 PIVRRINE
+131 PTVRRINE
-139 FDEQLKS
+139 LDEQFKS
-146 LSDDALRAKTA
+146 LSDEALRAKTA
-157 VWKEELAKIPDLEDQ
+157 AWQAELAAISDLEEQ
-172 WRKLDEIL
+172 WKKLDEIL

-185 VVRNAARRLK
+185 VVKNGARRLTE
-195 DRQGS
+195 RQHE
-200 FTVCDQPMTWDMVHF
+200 FTVCDQPMTWNMVHF
-215 DVQLLGGIILHRGR
+215 DVQLVGGMVLHRGR

-244 LPLYLNALTGRGA
+244 LPLYLNALTGKGA

-274 GQLYDFLGLTVGCI
+274 GQLYTFLGLTVGCI
-288 QHDQEPDVR
+288 QHDEPPDTR
-297 REQYGMDITY
+297 REQYAMDITY

-330 VQRGYH
+330 VQRGYNF
-336 YAIVDEVDSILI
+336 AIVDEVDSILI

-359 PATIS
+359 PSTVS
-364 THQYDKWKPLIEQLV
+364 THQYDKWKPLVDQLV
-379 RKQNMLCNRLASEAI
+379 RKQNMLCNRLASEAK
-394 EKFEQGDVE
+394 ELFE
-403 KGGLLM
+403 KGENEAAGLTL
-409 FRVKLGQPRNKQLL
+409 FKVKLGQPRNKPLL
-423 RLMEDPEKRR
+423 RMMEDPEKRK
-433 AIDKAELS
+433 ALEKAELS
-441 FYQDTRKEELFALKE
+441 FFQDTRKEELFALKE

-465 SNEADLSEQ
+465 SNESDLSEQ
-474 GRNFL
+474 GRAFL
-479 NPDDPNAFVLPDL
+479 NPDEPDSFVLPDL
-492 INEFTEIDLNPDL
+492 ISEFTEIDLDASL
-505 SDEEKERAKTERQQI
+505 TDEEKEKAKVERQQH

-537 YCLFEKDVQYV
+537 YCLFERDVAYV

-553 VVIVDEFTGRKMPGR
+553 VVIVDEYTGRKMPGR

-599 NYFRLYQKLAGMTG
+599 NYFRLYHKLAGMTG
-613 TAETEAAE
+613 TADTEAAE

-636 RPVARKDYND
+636 RPVARKDAND

-653 EKYNS
+653 EKYNA
-658 VINEIRE
+658 VISEIKER
-665 CHNKQQPV
+665 HGKSQPV

-684 LLGRM
+684 LLSRM
-689 LKREKIPHNVLNAKF
+689 LKREKVPHNVLNAKF

-712 ARAGQPGTVTIST
+712 QRAGQAGTVTIST

-738 RVPESGGLMV
+738 GVANAGGLFV

-755 ARRIDR
+755 SRRIDR

-772 PGSSRFYVSFEDD
+772 PGGSRFYVSFEDD

-808 QELEHRWLNKSV
+808 QELEHKWLNKSV
-820 ETAQKRVEQRNYLIR
+820 ETAQKRVEQRNYLAR

-853 TYRNETIDSEEPR
+853 TYRNDTIDSDEPR
-866 VLIYEVI
+866 KLVYEVI
-873 DEAVPAK
+873 EEAVPAK
-880 VKEYLDVDEPNYA
+880 VKEFLATVGSEEEPNYA
-893 GLIHWVNTTFPLGLT
+893 ALMNWVNVTFPLGLS

-917 TVEDNARFLIEKIKN
+917 TVDENAQFLIERIQES
-932 AYERKSSHEE
+932 YERKSSHEE
-942 TTAVKSLE
+942 PTAVKGLE

-990 KTEAYDM
+990 KTEAYEM

-1006 NEVLNNL
+1006 NEVLHNL

-1027 ATLPQFL
+1027 STLPQFL

-1042 PTADALARG
+1042 PTATGPAPG
-1051 RQLQPVGATAAV
+1051 RHGDRMA
-1063 GGEGD
+1063 EGD
-1068 GAGEM
+1068 TVSGNGDGSELK
-1073 TLDLPIRRSIPKV
+1073 LDLAPVRRDQPKV

-1097 KKYKNCCGRV
+1097 KKFKNCCGRT

>member
-1 LKIAQIGEE
+1 M
-10 DGCLNY
+10 
-16 IIERYSLGF
+16 
-25 QNGCNVIEHAP
+25 
-36 GLGGG
+36 
-41 VAGDNLTGF
+41 
-50 WIERDL
+50 
-56 TRAIDCRSNT
+56 
-66 HRLRVGADG
+66 VG
-75 GRRLARGNDLLH
+75 
-87 AASLAGTHGMTNGGI
+87 
-102 SSILN
+102 
-107 SDMVSWI
+107 WI
-114 LKKILG
+114 LKKIVG
-120 SKNQRELKRLM
+120 SKNQRELRRLAPM
-131 PIVRRINE
+131 ARRINE
-139 FDEQLKS
+139 FDEQFKP
-146 LSDDALRAKTA
+146 LSDEDLRGKTA
-157 VWKEELAKIPDLEDQ
+157 AWKDELSKIADPEEQ
-172 WRKLDEIL
+172 WNRLNEIL

-185 VVRNAARRLK
+185 VVKNAARRLK
-195 DRQGS
+195 DRQHS

-215 DVQLLGGIILHRGR
+215 DVQLLGGVVLHRGR

-244 LPLYLNALTGRGA
+244 LPLYLNALTGRGV

-274 GQLYDFLGLTVGCI
+274 GRLYDFLGLTVGCI
-288 QHDQEPDVR
+288 QHDQEPDFR
-297 REQYGMDITY
+297 REQYAMDIAY

-322 MATTREQQ
+322 MATTKEQQ
-330 VQRGYH
+330 VQRGYY

-379 RKQNMLCNRLASEAI
+379 RKQNMLCNQLASEAL
-394 EKFEQGDVE
+394 EKFEQGEVE
-403 KGGLLM
+403 TGGRLM
-409 FRVKLGQPRNKQLL
+409 FKVKLGQPRNKQLL
-423 RLMEDPEKRR
+423 RMMEDPDKRR
-433 AIDKAELS
+433 AVDKAELS

-492 INEFTEIDLNPDL
+492 INEFTEIDLDPSL
-505 SDEEKERAKTERQQI
+505 PQEEKDKKKAERQQH

-548 IEENK
+548 IEDNK

-621 FHDIYKLDVNVIPTN
+621 FHDIYKLDVNMIPTN
-636 RPVARKDYND
+636 RPVRRTDFND

-653 EKYNS
+653 EKYNA
-658 VINEIRE
+658 VIKEIKE
-665 CHNKQQPV
+665 AHAKTQPV
-673 LVGTVSVEASE
+673 LVGSVSVEASE
-684 LLGRM
+684 LLSRM

-725 NMAGRGTDIKLGE
+725 NMAGRGTDIKLGPG
-738 RVPESGGLMV
+738 VTDMGGLMV

-772 PGSSRFYVSFEDD
+772 PGASRFYVSFEDD

-808 QELEHRWLNKSV
+808 QELEHPWLNKSV
-820 ETAQKRVEQRNYLIR
+820 ETAQKRVEQRNYLAR

-846 NQREVVY
+846 NQREVIY
-853 TYRNETIDSEEPR
+853 TWRNETIDSDDPR
-866 VLIYEVI
+866 KMVFEII
-873 DEAVPAK
+873 DEAIPAK
-880 VKEYLDVDEPNYA
+880 VKDLLESGETDGPNY
-893 GLIHWVNTTFPLGLT
+893 
-908 KEKAQFETR
+908 
-917 TVEDNARFLIEKIKN
+917 
-932 AYERKSSHEE
+932 S
-942 TTAVKSLE
+942 
-950 RYIILNAIDR
+950 
-960 LWQEH
+960 
-965 LYAMDALREG
+965 AL
-975 VYLRGYAQKDPLIEY
+975 
-990 KTEAYDM
+990 M
-997 FVELMANIK
+997 N
-1006 NEVLNNL
+1006 
-1013 FRSTSNL
+1013 
-1020 QAFENFL
+1020 
-1027 ATLPQFL
+1027 
-1034 LREHAPTA
+1034 
-1042 PTADALARG
+1042 
-1051 RQLQPVGATAAV
+1051 
-1063 GGEGD
+1063 
-1068 GAGEM
+1068 
-1073 TLDLPIRRSIPKV
+1073 
-1086 GRNEPC
+1086 
-1092 PCGSG
+1092 
-1097 KKYKNCCGRV
+1097 
-1107 A
+1107 

>member
-1 LKIAQIGEE
+1 M
-10 DGCLNY
+10 
-16 IIERYSLGF
+16 
-25 QNGCNVIEHAP
+25 
-36 GLGGG
+36 
-41 VAGDNLTGF
+41 
-50 WIERDL
+50 
-56 TRAIDCRSNT
+56 
-66 HRLRVGADG
+66 VG
-75 GRRLARGNDLLH
+75 
-87 AASLAGTHGMTNGGI
+87 
-102 SSILN
+102 
-107 SDMVSWI
+107 WI

-120 SKNQRELKRLM
+120 SKNQREIKRLM
-131 PIVRRINE
+131 PLVRTINE
-139 FDEQLKS
+139 LDEQFKA
-146 LSDDALRAKTA
+146 LSDEDLRAKTEA
-157 VWKEELAKIPDLEDQ
+157 WKVELAAITDLEGQ
-172 WRKLDEIL
+172 WNKLDEIL

-185 VVRNAARRLK
+185 VVKNAARRLTE
-195 DRQGS
+195 RQQE
-200 FTVCDQPMTWDMVHF
+200 FTVCDQPMTWNMVHF
-215 DVQLLGGIILHRGR
+215 DVQLVGGIVLHRGR

-244 LPLYLNALTGRGA
+244 LPLYLNALTGKGA

-274 GQLYDFLGLTVGCI
+274 GQLYSFLGLTTGCI
-288 QHDQEPDVR
+288 QHDQSPDER
-297 REQYGMDITY
+297 REQYAMDITY

-322 MATTREQQ
+322 MATTRDQQ
-330 VQRGYH
+330 VQRGYNF
-336 YAIVDEVDSILI
+336 AIVDEVDSILI

-359 PATIS
+359 PSTVS
-364 THQYDKWKPLIEQLV
+364 THQYDKWKPLVDQLV
-379 RKQNMLCNRLASEAI
+379 RKQNMLCNRLASEAK
-394 EKFEQGDVE
+394 ELFEQGKTE
-403 KGGLLM
+403 EGGLAM
-409 FRVKLGQPRNKQLL
+409 FKVKLGQPRNKPLL
-423 RLMEDPEKRR
+423 RMMEDPEKRK

-465 SNEADLSEQ
+465 SSESDLSEQ
-474 GRNFL
+474 GRAFL
-479 NPDDPNAFVLPDL
+479 NPDEPDSFVLPDL
-492 INEFTEIDLNPDL
+492 ISEFTEIDLDPNL
-505 SDEEKERAKTERQQI
+505 SLEQKEKAKVERQQH

-537 YCLFEKDVQYV
+537 YCLFEKDVAYV
-548 IEENK
+548 VEENK
-553 VVIVDEFTGRKMPGR
+553 VVIVDEYTGRKMPGR

-599 NYFRLYQKLAGMTG
+599 NYFRLYHKLAGMTG
-613 TAETEAAE
+613 TADTEAAE
-621 FHDIYKLDVNVIPTN
+621 FHDIYKLDVNVVPTN
-636 RPVARKDYND
+636 RPVARKDAND

-653 EKYNS
+653 EKYNA
-658 VINEIRE
+658 VINEIKER
-665 CHNKQQPV
+665 HAKAQPV

-684 LLGRM
+684 LLSRM
-689 LKREKIPHNVLNAKF
+689 LKREKVPHNVLNAKF

-712 ARAGQPGTVTIST
+712 QRAGQAGTVTIST

-738 RVPESGGLMV
+738 SVADRGGLFV

-755 ARRIDR
+755 SRRIDR

-772 PGSSRFYVSFEDD
+772 PGGSRFYVSFEDD

-808 QELEHRWLNKSV
+808 QELEHPWLNKSV
-820 ETAQKRVEQRNYLIR
+820 ETAQKRVEQRNYLAR

-853 TYRNETIDSEEPR
+853 TYRNDTIDSDEPR
-866 VLIYEVI
+866 KLVFEVI

-880 VKEYLDVDEPNYA
+880 VQEFLGTGAANEEPNYG
-893 GLIHWVNTTFPLGLT
+893 GLLNWVNVTFPLGLS
-908 KEKAQFETR
+908 KDKAQFETR
-917 TVEDNARFLIEKIKN
+917 SVEENTQFLIGKIKES
-932 AYERKSSHEE
+932 YERKSSHEE
-942 TTAVKSLE
+942 PTAVKSLE

-975 VYLRGYAQKDPLIEY
+975 VYLRSYAQKDPLIEY
-990 KTEAYDM
+990 KTEAYEM

-1006 NEVLNNL
+1006 NEVLHNL

-1027 ATLPQFL
+1027 STLPQFL
-1034 LREHAPTA
+1034 LKEQGPSA
-1042 PTADALARG
+1042 
-1051 RQLQPVGATAAV
+1051 ATATGPVPGRHGDRVPAMSDEV
-1063 GGEGD
+1063 SSNGD
-1068 GAGEM
+1068 GSELK
-1073 TLDLPIRRSIPKV
+1073 LDLAPVRRDTPKV